1 MHLKTFKLGIDDNG
15 FGCRFYSFCRVGTGL
30 TGDESEHL
38 VNKLKPYFRQNKKND
53 KPPSFYVVTNAA
65 KERPDVWIEQPEKWV
80 TFFTFLIIVFVNSWS
95 LLISLSINWV
105 AAI

>member
-1 MHLKTFKLGIDDNG
+1 MNLLNLALTTFPDYIIVLLE
-15 FGCRFYSFCRVGTGL
+15 C
-30 TGDESEHL
+30 
-38 VNKLKPYFRQNKKND
+38 RQNKKDD

-80 TFFTFLIIVFVNSWS
+80 IFFTFLIIVFVNSWS